1 MRRIRYADLPPE
13 ERARFDALRSKQRA
27 AAEIVEM
34 LDRHGLVD
42 ALLNGERI
50 TLSIP
55 GGVVADIR
63 IRRGSVYSSSDAM
76 RWAPDAAND

>member
-1 MRRIRYADLPPE
+1 MSPE
-13 ERARFDALRSKQRA
+13 ERARFDALRRKERVS
-27 AAEIVEM
+27 AEIVKM

-50 TLSIP
+50 TLVLP

-63 IRRGSVYSSSDAM
+63 VRRGSVYRSSDAV
-76 RWAPDAAND
+76 RWVPDAAND

>member
-1 MRRIRYADLPPE
+1 L
-13 ERARFDALRSKQRA
+13 DALRRKEIA
-27 AAEIVEM
+27 AAEVVKM

-50 TLSIP
+50 TLSMP

-63 IRRGSVYSSSDAM
+63 VRRGSVYRSSDAV
-76 RWAPDAAND
+76 RWVPDAGND